1 MIVIRTLVL
10 VSHSVL
16 SAVQVQLLDGHGV
29 AQENATAAWSRSSG
43 DPLVAS
49 IAKVKLDTD
58 DKEPLTSG
66 PISITVDSD
75 DDHTTGSVTLSF
87 NRAGLVT
94 AFHTF
99 LVR

>member
-1 MIVIRTLVL
+1 M
-10 VSHSVL
+10 L
-16 SAVQVQLLDGHGV
+16 SAVQVQLLDGHGI

-58 DKEPLTSG
+58 DGKPLTSD
-66 PISITVDSD
+66 PIYITVDS

-87 NRAGLVT
+87 NRAGSVT

-99 LVR
+99 LLR